1 MDITN
6 TNEMPEVFPETNES
20 AEVLQGVVG
29 TNVKINKYVLFGIN
43 TLVMLPTIIVDYS
56 TTGMIA
62 FLAATLFTFII
73 TLKSSDEIPAVADLP
88 LMLLADAVTY
98 LGVYFFDQF
107 SGEVWGELRPFSQS
121 IGGIFWLVL
130 LVGAVIGFIALK
142 YKKIIWLTGIS
153 GGFIGAAFIILGW
166 GYILGWDYGSFRH
179 FRFAGFGA
187 ALLLLFGL
195 ADMLWT
201 ALLYLIAKTVPKK
214 AKRTV
219 AVGVIL
225 LSLFIITLFSGA
237 EVIGDN
243 SWRWGRAILDSP
255 NTAFAWWKVIIST
268 VVLLAGAFMLYV
280 KDAGKTD
287 HLSIDA
293 YFLIITAEIVLMT
306 RILMSVYFSLNILVL
321 VIVVIGSLRCMKN
334 DYMGKKTLRQDSGTY
349 LATQFIAA
357 VVLMI
362 LLKNGLWLNVL
373 LSAAFLGVFYAEKGA
388 QQNRRHPVIHW
399 IAVLVCIV
407 FEAAALMA
415 RKGFS
420 ADVLMML
427 ALVLGAGLL
436 TMFAINMKQPGGR
449 RAPDAL
455 KIIVCV
461 CVGIIC
467 LAVIP
472 RSAVR
477 INTVMDEGNQ
487 KVTIHL
493 EAKGKKNTVQ
503 NAYCYWKD
511 IFERKSDATKVILK
525 ADGVSDEA
533 EWSRVLIWDDSV
545 SPDEEGWPAT
555 VTAVTPEDDDLSGDK
570 WIASVWEE
578 MLVIVAEDAHGV
590 TSSKVVW
597 YPYWLHIVF
606 DGG

>member
-6 TNEMPEVFPETNES
+6 TNEMPEVFPEINES
-20 AEVLQGVVG
+20 AEVLSGVVG
-29 TNVKINKYVLFGIN
+29 TKVKINKYVLLGVN
-43 TLVMLPTIIVDYS
+43 TLAMFLICPLLENTQSLVVY
-56 TTGMIA
+56 
-62 FLAATLFTFII
+62 LAATLFTLII
-73 TLKSSDEIPAVADLP
+73 TLQSSDEIPAVADLP
-88 LMLLADAVTY
+88 LILLADAVTF
-98 LGVYFFDQF
+98 LATYFFDQF
-107 SGEVWGELRPFSQS
+107 SDEGWNELSPFTQS
-121 IGGIFWLVL
+121 VGGLFWLVL
-130 LVGAVIGFIALK
+130 LSGAVIGIIALN
-142 YKKIIWLTGIS
+142 YKKTIWLTGVS

-166 GYILGWDYGSFRH
+166 GYGGFAH
-179 FRFAGFGA
+179 FHFAGFGA

-219 AVGVIL
+219 AVGAVL
-225 LSLFIITLFSGA
+225 LGFFIITLFSGA
-237 EVIGDN
+237 EVIEDN
-243 SWRWGRAILDSP
+243 SWRWGMEILDSP
-255 NTAFAWWKVIIST
+255 NTTFAWWKVIIST

-306 RILMSVYFSLNILVL
+306 RILMSVYFSFNILVL

-349 LATQFIAA
+349 LATQFFAA
-357 VVLMI
+357 VVLI
-362 LLKNGLWLNVL
+362 VLLKNGLWLNVL
-373 LSAAFLGVFYAEKGA
+373 LSAAFLGVFYAEKGDL
-388 QQNRRHPVIHW
+388 QNRRHPVIHW

-420 ADVLMML
+420 ADVLIML

-472 RSAVR
+472 RSAVK
-477 INTVMDEGNQ
+477 INAAVDENRQ

-493 EAKGKKNTVQ
+493 EATGKKNAIQ
-503 NAYCYWKD
+503 NAHCYWKD
-511 IFERKSDATKVILK
+511 TLGRT
-525 ADGVSDEA
+525 
-533 EWSRVLIWDDSV
+533 
-545 SPDEEGWPAT
+545 T
-555 VTAVTPEDDDLSGDK
+555 VEDDDLPRND
-570 WIASVWEE
+570 WTADIQDEV
-578 MLVIVAEDAHGV
+578 LVIVAEDTHGV

-597 YPYWLHIVF
+597 YPYWLHMVF